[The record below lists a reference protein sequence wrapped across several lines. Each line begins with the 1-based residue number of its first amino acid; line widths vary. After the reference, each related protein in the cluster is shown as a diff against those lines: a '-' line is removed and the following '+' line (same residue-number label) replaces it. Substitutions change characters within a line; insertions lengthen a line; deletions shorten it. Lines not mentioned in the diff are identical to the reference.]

1 MSSCRASKPTRALL
15 GLATLAAVQ
24 MSIPARSASSNTRSR
39 LPMRSQHFVSS
50 VSTVA
55 IPAQSA
61 TPSVSRRPPVPTT
74 VAASSMPK
82 KTADSILKHVE
93 RVSIP
98 LISVRVPVR
107 LGSSLLTKIATG
119 SFVRLVPPLRLT
131 RSLLHL
137 LPPSRQCFLLP
148 NFDPFLFLDLV
159 LYHRLAFLR
168 PRRRRHRR
176 RLLPAPSGRS
186 MRTLSE

>member
-1 MSSCRASKPTRALL
+1 MSSCRASKPTRALF

-74 VAASSMPK
+74 VSASSMPK

-93 RVSIP
+93 RVSIA
-98 LISVRVPVR
+98 LISFRVPCNW
-107 LGSSLLTKIATG
+107 G
-119 SFVRLVPPLRLT
+119 
-131 RSLLHL
+131 
-137 LPPSRQCFLLP
+137 
-148 NFDPFLFLDLV
+148 
-159 LYHRLAFLR
+159 
-168 PRRRRHRR
+168 RRY
-176 RLLPAPSGRS
+176 
-186 MRTLSE
+186 